1 MLAKMSRQNSEE
13 AGVLRTKKEKKSR
26 KNASLLPNERV
37 FLLST
42 C

>member
-13 AGVLRTKKEKKSR
+13 AGVLRTKKKESK
-26 KNASLLPNERV
+26 KNASLLPSERV
-37 FLLST
+37 LLLST